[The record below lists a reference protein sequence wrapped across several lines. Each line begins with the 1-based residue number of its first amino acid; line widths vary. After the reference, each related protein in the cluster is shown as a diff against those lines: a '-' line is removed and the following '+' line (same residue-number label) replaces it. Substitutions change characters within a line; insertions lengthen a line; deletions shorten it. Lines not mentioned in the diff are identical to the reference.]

1 MSEGQYRDGD
11 HGQSNVFGLMG
22 SWEPSFTA
30 HEKPTATA
38 AEPNTSSTK
47 KVDSFD
53 DTAFPEYGTLFD
65 DPQTLRTILR
75 LDQSSCSEAGT
86 RLSDLVIPSASIQT
100 TPYSKSL
107 AIATP
112 DQKSCRICGLQFDSL
127 TLLEQHSRRA
137 FHRIH
142 CCNYPGCGKS
152 YYRRDVYIRHK
163 AKHRDGESHIC
174 RLCECLGQEKAF
186 KRKDHLNQH
195 VRNCH
200 WSKESGTWVP
210 GAQGRSQM
218 NQGSLEPPP
227 GTGSVLVV
235 DQISVVSDQGS
246 GRRTS
251 SISDLAPQGKS
262 FLYESS
268 AIQELAAALESIVD
282 PQELLLLKGRLPLD
296 RFSTIE
302 QLAWKLRELIFQSPS
317 GP

>member
-1 MSEGQYRDGD
+1 MSEGQHRDGD

-22 SWEPSFTA
+22 SWESSFTA
-30 HEKPTATA
+30 HEKPTTTA
-38 AEPNTSSTK
+38 AEPNTSSAE

-53 DTAFPEYGTLFD
+53 DAAFPEYGTLFD
-65 DPQTLRTILR
+65 DPQTLREILR
-75 LDQSSCSEAGT
+75 LDQSSCPEEGT
-86 RLSDLVIPSASIQT
+86 RLSDLVIPSASSQT
-100 TPYSKSL
+100 APYSESL
-107 AIATP
+107 VIATP
-112 DQKSCRICGLQFDSL
+112 DHKSCHICGLQFDSL
-127 TLLEQHSRRA
+127 ALLEQHSRKA

-152 YYRRDVYIRHK
+152 YYRRDVFIRHK

-174 RLCECLGQEKAF
+174 RLCQCLGQEKAF

-200 WSKESGTWVP
+200 RSKESGTWTL
-210 GAQGRSQM
+210 GAQGRSQT
-218 NQGSLEPPP
+218 NQDSWEPPL
-227 GTGSVLVV
+227 GIGSVLVA

-251 SISDLAPQGKS
+251 SISDLAPQDKS

-302 QLAWKLRELIFQSPS
+302 QLAWKLRELVFQPHR